1 MADQKTDQ
9 LELKLK
15 TLAGIL
21 KRLSLPELFKAQD
34 LLSEIIKDKCVS
46 EQLDKIRLM
55 KLYDESQKLLQ
66 ESRNEFAKLEDEFL
80 RVSGR
85 YNDLCW
91 QTLDRRVR
99 ERSQI
104 DE

>member
-1 MADQKTDQ
+1 MAVPKIDQF
-9 LELKLK
+9 ELKLK

-21 KRLSLPELFKAQD
+21 RRLSLPELFIAQN
-34 LLSEIIKDKCVS
+34 LLSEIIKDKCAS

-66 ESRNEFAKLEDEFL
+66 ESRNEFAKLKDEFL

-85 YNDLCW
+85 YNDICW
-91 QTLDRRVR
+91 KELDRRR
-99 ERSQI
+99 QERPRT
-104 DE
+104 DK